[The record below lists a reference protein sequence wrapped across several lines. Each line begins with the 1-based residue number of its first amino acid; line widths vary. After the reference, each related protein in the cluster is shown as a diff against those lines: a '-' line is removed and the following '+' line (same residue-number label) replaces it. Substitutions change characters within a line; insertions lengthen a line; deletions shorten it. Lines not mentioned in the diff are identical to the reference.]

1 MEHHPLP
8 FEQLLEQNN
17 LGVIENP
24 LRRIPEREVEAY
36 ITALHRENNLGTVVD
51 LTTLLRGMRLA
62 RDPEAF
68 TAREIAQGTL
78 TEVETAALK
87 REEHPSI
94 WTETRELKI
103 IIFNCSIGSITQ
115 GWAQGAIVAANQIWP
130 KVFGFKELSQN
141 GSTKLAGSDSEIW
154 RFAVTNAIV
163 YFAASS
169 VGAFLCDP
177 LTEIFSGTAL
187 GIAISGAISLIAPGS
202 WRFQISSS
210 FIPAFALLLLVYMGS
225 ESPRWL
231 IKKQRYAEAY
241 IGLSRLRGSPLL
253 AARDLVFIW
262 TQLRVETI
270 LFMRTNKD
278 IIDLEHRIPYLD
290 PQVYRREI
298 GLLGYGR
305 RISQL
310 FTIPRAR
317 RATIASF
324 LVMTAQ
330 QMTGI
335 NIFAFLAATL
345 FESGKPN
352 PDKSKMDS
360 GNLEENPDRTSLWL
374 FFGFGIANFL
384 SSMIAYRYIDR
395 KGRRWLLMSS
405 LVAIFPFLLA
415 TALSFLA
422 EAGTPQ
428 QSGLIAFFLIVY
440 TIVTTLRFFH
450 ILILRSGLD
459 VIALFLV
466 WLFVPGTERQIATM
480 EEMNY
485 VFGVALRRH
494 VNYQIKK
501 VAPWCVEHY
510 IRRRRG
516 VDLDPLYHW
525 VHARQTTNDT
535 RGQEA

>member
-1 MEHHPLP
+1 
-8 FEQLLEQNN
+8 
-17 LGVIENP
+17 
-24 LRRIPEREVEAY
+24 
-36 ITALHRENNLGTVVD
+36 
-51 LTTLLRGMRLA
+51 
-62 RDPEAF
+62 
-68 TAREIAQGTL
+68 
-78 TEVETAALK
+78 
-87 REEHPSI
+87 
-94 WTETRELKI
+94 
-103 IIFNCSIGSITQ
+103 
-115 GWAQGAIVAANQIWP
+115 
-130 KVFGFKELSQN
+130 
-141 GSTKLAGSDSEIW
+141 
-154 RFAVTNAIV
+154 
-163 YFAASS
+163 
-169 VGAFLCDP
+169 
-177 LTEIFSGTAL
+177 
-187 GIAISGAISLIAPGS
+187 
-202 WRFQISSS
+202 
-210 FIPAFALLLLVYMGS
+210 MGS

-278 IIDLEHRIPYLD
+278 IIDLENRIPHLD

-317 RATIASF
+317 RATIASL

-345 FESGKPN
+345 FESGKPNPDKLN

-440 TIVTTLRFFH
+440 TIAYSPGAGVVPFLYCSEVFPQVLRASLRFFH
-450 ILILRSGLD
+450 ILIRRSGLD